1 MTECS
6 AYRRHDGIC
15 ANGFIQTYPCWG
27 GTECSMCGKP
37 STKLPHCLRDDL
49 PERWLTKAG
58 KPLFYREAKIAASKS
73 QS

>member
-15 ANGFIQTYPCWG
+15 ANGFIQTY
-27 GTECSMCGKP
+27 
-37 STKLPHCLRDDL
+37 PHCLRDDL

-58 KPLFYREAKIAASKS
+58 KPLFYRETKIAASKS